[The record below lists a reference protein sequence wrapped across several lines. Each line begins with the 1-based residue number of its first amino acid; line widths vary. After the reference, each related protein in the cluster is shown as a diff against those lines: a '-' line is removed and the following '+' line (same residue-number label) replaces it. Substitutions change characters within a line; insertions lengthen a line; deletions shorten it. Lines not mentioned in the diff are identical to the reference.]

1 MATVDEIL
9 NKILKPYNVEI
20 RFSQKAVNALRGYN
34 KEQQE
39 IILALIVARAKK
51 GPLIKPNGVGEP
63 LRGELHGFTKI
74 KPKRLGLRIIYRPI
88 QTNRII
94 MEITAIGPRD
104 QDKVYTVATK
114 RLKDFLLEMSD
125 RKN

>member
-9 NKILKPYNVEI
+9 NNILKPYKVEI
-20 RFSQKAVNALRGYN
+20 RFSQKAVNDLRGYN

-51 GPLIKPNGVGEP
+51 GPLIKPNGIGEP

-94 MEITAIGPRD
+94 MEIIAIGPRD
-104 QDKVYTVATK
+104 RDKVYTVATK